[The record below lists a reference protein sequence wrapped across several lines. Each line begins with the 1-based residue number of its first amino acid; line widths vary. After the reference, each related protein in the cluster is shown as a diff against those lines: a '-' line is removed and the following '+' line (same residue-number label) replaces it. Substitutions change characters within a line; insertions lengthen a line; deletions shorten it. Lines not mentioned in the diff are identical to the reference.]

1 MSNINIDMNCLE
13 VFGGNFKSL
22 QDVEKYME
30 IINGK
35 PEKFMEELYLQGD
48 FVGHIEYKFFDK
60 KENKVEELLK
70 DFPYG
75 EKIVEIL
82 KAKFADKLKRK
93 VNTIIVIYD
102 FSLSNHFSRH
112 SLKQMK
118 EKKTD
123 EYHIFNV
130 ENVYPYK

>member
-1 MSNINIDMNCLE
+1 MWNEKIDIDCLE
-13 VFGGNFKSL
+13 VFGGNFQSE

-35 PEKFMEELYLQGD
+35 PERFMEELYLQGD
-48 FVGHIEYKFFDK
+48 FIGRVEYKFFDK
-60 KENKVEELLK
+60 KDNNAKELLK
-70 DFPYG
+70 DFSYG
-75 EKIVEIL
+75 EKIVDVL
-82 KAKFADKLKRK
+82 KAKFADKLKKK

-102 FSLSNHFSRH
+102 FNLGNHFTRRP
-112 SLKQMK
+112 LKQMK
-118 EKKTD
+118 EKKTQ

>member
-1 MSNINIDMNCLE
+1 MNCLE

-48 FVGHIEYKFFDK
+48 FLGHIEYKFFDK
-60 KENKVEELLK
+60 KENKAEELLK
-70 DFPYG
+70 NFPYG

-102 FSLSNHFSRH
+102 FDLANHFSRH

-130 ENVYPYK
+130 ENIYPYK